1 MSGVELF
8 YNGHDNII
16 QCQYI
21 YDGAPYEFM
30 NQGATDLHISLKN
43 KVDSTEYT
51 LTSIN
56 HPDVVS
62 YDNNGYIYLSLGK
75 VGIPAGAYDVT
86 GIVKGVAG
94 ASKVIIQKKQ
104 RKSKLVIEGVDI

>member
-1 MSGVELF
+1 MAAAELF

-16 QCQYI
+16 QLQYI

-43 KVDSTEYT
+43 KTSGEVTL
-51 LTSIN
+51 LTSLL
-56 HPDVVS
+56 HADAVS

-75 VGIPAGAYDVT
+75 AGISAGKYDVT

-94 ASKVIIQKKQ
+94 ASKVIIEKKQ
-104 RKSKLVIEGVDI
+104 RKSKLVIEGIDT